1 MRLCWNALELWQPKE
16 LWAVQGHGF
25 STAATSPGLNETHRL
40 KTQILR
46 EIVFPWR
53 LVSGIQVKSKPSQF
67 QFYTVFQKL
76 IHLPLHLG
84 QAHTSS
90 STMNSHSMLSQD
102 QHKVGSSSNKSG
114 SWAQLETLLLG
125 RDIQKDLWPKRRFT
139 KRLKLS
145 QQVMF
150 YMELS
155 QLWEP
160 KTVWFIIMFPIKS
173 LSLEYPISPPLET
186 NPCRLALLFWQV
198 PSQNYMRTR
207 PTALLR
213 ARRTWPVGSVN
224 VHSGHPSDLF
234 RGNFWPKDH

>member
-1 MRLCWNALELWQPKE
+1 MAAKRTLGRAGTRILDSSN
-16 LWAVQGHGF
+16 F
-25 STAATSPGLNETHRL
+25 SRTQWDPLAE
-40 KTQILR
+40 TQILR
-46 EIVFPWR
+46 EIIFPWR
-53 LVSGIQVKSKPSQF
+53 LVSGICTGESKPSQF

-76 IHLPLHLG
+76 IHLPVHLG

-102 QHKVGSSSNKSG
+102 QHKVGSNSNKSG

-125 RDIQKDLWPKRRFT
+125 RDIQKDLWPERRFT
-139 KRLKLS
+139 KRFKFS

-150 YMELS
+150 FMELS

-173 LSLEYPISPPLET
+173 LSLEYPPPFPFGT
-186 NPCRLALLFWQV
+186 NPGRLALFFWQV

-224 VHSGHPSDLF
+224 VHSGHPDPICSEGTSDPKIT
-234 RGNFWPKDH
+234 RGTMSKCT